1 MWLAYHRGKTFGIRR
16 YVGPL
21 VSPGAFVLPLLALAA
36 VDEVDSGW
44 LDLLLIRLLVV
55 VLDGVDRGPRA
66 LAAPVGECMLEC
78 FIALPRQVFEAL
90 FLVEPVFYFLRPHL
104 GWEFHDEDVLEDRQ
118 VYVVVRREQA
128 LETVGESGRLLA
140 LARG

>member
-44 LDLLLIRLLVV
+44 LVLLLFCLLVIF
-55 VLDGVDRGPRA
+55 LDGVDRGPGA
-66 LAAPVGECMLEC
+66 LAAP
-78 FIALPRQVFEAL
+78 
-90 FLVEPVFYFLRPHL
+90 
-104 GWEFHDEDVLEDRQ
+104 
-118 VYVVVRREQA
+118 
-128 LETVGESGRLLA
+128 ESA
-140 LARG
+140 CW